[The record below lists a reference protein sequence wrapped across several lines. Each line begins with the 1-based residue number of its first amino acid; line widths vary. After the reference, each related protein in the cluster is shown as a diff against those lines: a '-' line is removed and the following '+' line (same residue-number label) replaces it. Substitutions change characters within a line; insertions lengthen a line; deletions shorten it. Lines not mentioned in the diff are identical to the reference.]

1 MESYFAYAI
10 VGILVC
16 GLALL
21 ETWIEYRKMDYFDPN
36 RDEVML
42 KGVSNSIIYGTFWP
56 STLIFFVLG
65 KLIATPRGK

>member
-1 MESYFAYAI
+1 MESYFAYVI

-16 GLALL
+16 GLVLL